1 MTLAFVVGI
10 VGYLVG
16 MLHGKRLSRSRPAKL
31 TTVAVD
37 EWAIWE
43 KAMRQRKVGDPFPPL
58 PPSPFDRQIIVNT
71 QYNAHPPVS

>member
-16 MLHGKRLSRSRPAKL
+16 MLHGRRLLSAPRPKFYMRPEMWDGGYEPA
-31 TTVAVD
+31 TNTVERMLD
-37 EWAIWE
+37 S
-43 KAMRQRKVGDPFPPL
+43 FPL
-58 PPSPFDRQIIVNT
+58 ILVNT

>member
-16 MLHGKRLSRSRPAKL
+16 MLHGKRLSAPRERTGAFLPDRSDLRPEVNVAL
-31 TTVAVD
+31 ATVL
-37 EWAIWE
+37 
-43 KAMRQRKVGDPFPPL
+43 MQRRARRVA
-58 PPSPFDRQIIVNT
+58 REQIIVNT

>member
-16 MLHGKRLSRSRPAKL
+16 MLHGKRLSAPRLLVRGIRNHNGGMQIGWSSS
-31 TTVAVD
+31 VEDDV
-37 EWAIWE
+37 
-43 KAMRQRKVGDPFPPL
+43 
-58 PPSPFDRQIIVNT
+58 RQILVNT